1 MKIKHL
7 GELSSLPKSDLHVH
21 LNGAI
26 PTNTAKKLLA
36 PIIGSLPDWFVV
48 DTDLQINSPVNGLQ
62 EYFKPWYA
70 LKKLPYSQDCL
81 NLMVESAL
89 EGLANDNV
97 RYVELR
103 NSPFNI
109 SEINDISLD
118 DALHWLIDSIEHA
131 SEKIGIDAK
140 LVLSLSRYNL
150 DKNKIIQLHKAIR
163 AVKSNGTLVGVD
175 LSGNEDSPIVPEVH
189 DFFIRAK
196 HEYGLG
202 ITIHAGETGKIE
214 NILWAIE
221 ECEADRI
228 SHGLAAANSEELM
241 NQLRERNIC
250 LEICLASNFLTRSV
264 PVREKHPIHEFSKHG
279 VPFVLCSDNPCINM
293 ATLSEN
299 YKLFCEINGDNAL
312 LTTMHLQQQKYSFKP
327 N

>member
-1 MKIKHL
+1 MKHL
-7 GELSSLPKSDLHVH
+7 DGLLSLPKSDLHVH

-36 PIIGSLPDWFVV
+36 PIRESLPDWFTLE
-48 DTDLQINSPVNGLQ
+48 TDLQIQCPVNGLQ

-89 EGLANDNV
+89 DGLANDNV

-109 SEINDISLD
+109 SEINDITLV
-118 DALHWLIDSIEHA
+118 DALHWLIDSIVVA

-150 DKNKIIQLHKAIR
+150 DKDKINQLQKAIK
-163 AVKSNGTLVGVD
+163 AVNYNGTLVGVD
-175 LSGNEDSPIVPEVH
+175 LSGNEDSPIVPEVR
-189 DFFIRAK
+189 DFFIRSK
-196 HEYGLG
+196 HEFGLG

-214 NILWAIE
+214 NILWAVE
-221 ECEADRI
+221 ECGADRI
-228 SHGLAAANSEELM
+228 SHGLAAANSVELM
-241 NQLRERNIC
+241 SLLRDKNIC
-250 LEICLASNFLTRSV
+250 IEICLVSNYLTRSV
-264 PVREKHPIHEFSKHG
+264 PVINNHPIHEFIKYG

-293 ATLSEN
+293 SHLSKN
-299 YKLFCEINGDNAL
+299 YKLFCEINGNIDL
-312 LTTMHLQQQKYSFKP
+312 LTSMHIQQQKYSFTA

>member
-1 MKIKHL
+1 MKQLDKL
-7 GELSSLPKSDLHVH
+7 LSLPKSDLHVH

-26 PTNTAKKLLA
+26 PTHTAKKLLA
-36 PIIGSLPDWFVV
+36 PIRGSLPDWFTL

-97 RYVELR
+97 LDVELR
-103 NSPFNI
+103 NSPFNM
-109 SEINDISLD
+109 SEIKDIPLTN
-118 DALHWLIDSIEHA
+118 ALHWLIDSIENA
-131 SEKIGIDAK
+131 SVKIGIDAK

-150 DKNKIIQLHKAIR
+150 DKDKIIQLEKAIR
-163 AVKSNGTLVGVD
+163 AVKSNDTLVGVD
-175 LSGNEDSPIVPEVH
+175 LSGNEDSPIVPEVRN
-189 DFFIRAK
+189 FFIRSK
-196 HEYGLG
+196 HELGLR
-202 ITIHAGETGKIE
+202 ITIHAGETAKIE

-228 SHGLAAANSEELM
+228 SHGLAAANSENVMSL
-241 NQLRERNIC
+241 LIDRDIC
-250 LEICLASNFLTRSV
+250 LEICLSSNFLTRSV
-264 PVREKHPIHEFSKHG
+264 TVIEKHPIHVFIKHG

-293 ATLSEN
+293 STLISN
-299 YKLFCEINGDNAL
+299 YNLFCEINGNIDL
-312 LTTMHLQQQKYSFKP
+312 LNTMYVQQQRYSFKS